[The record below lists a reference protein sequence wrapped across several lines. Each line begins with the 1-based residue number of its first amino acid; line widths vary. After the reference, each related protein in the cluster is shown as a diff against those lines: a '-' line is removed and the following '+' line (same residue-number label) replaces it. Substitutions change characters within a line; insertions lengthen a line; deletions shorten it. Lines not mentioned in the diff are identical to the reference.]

1 MSKALSNISTTSAS
15 RQLKTFVSKQWLG
28 IHARSTGF
36 VKRRGSLNVVQLVE
50 AILTVAGTPQKRET
64 IQAIVSEYNMRAGK
78 SERIFYKPLHNR
90 LRSDGLK
97 DFMAALVVR
106 LQERV
111 ISGMRNRDFNALLS
125 KLKESG
131 LNVDDLL
138 LHDGTYWKIHESFSE
153 QYPACR
159 YAKKAELVEN
169 TYEEDGSEVIKEP
182 EFSQMGLQTTYSMK
196 SGSITELSVT
206 GATANEPGFV
216 HPAEDGKSVLHLM
229 DAGYCDSKLLRELN
243 EHGDYFITRLRANS
257 AAVIEEVTIN
267 GDDFSDMFKGKKL
280 SCREFRTFREHD
292 SADITVRL
300 SDGSRYRAVRFYSK
314 KEHQARNFV
323 TNIMNKRI
331 TAKMICAIYKIR
343 WQIERLFLDLKS
355 GSNLTGVLTRVENIL
370 YVMLFASLCA
380 HFLKQ
385 LVAGVVTALENRK
398 SSLYRISVYS
408 GVWLRQY
415 LSALFSGDLKT
426 IKQIVNDLRNS
437 KGCYEQVRTSKLKHD
452 SMKTLL
458 SVYKFLFQSLT
469 PSRTKKVLL
478 GA

>member
-1 MSKALSNISTTSAS
+1 
-15 RQLKTFVSKQWLG
+15 
-28 IHARSTGF
+28 
-36 VKRRGSLNVVQLVE
+36 
-50 AILTVAGTPQKRET
+50 
-64 IQAIVSEYNMRAGK
+64 
-78 SERIFYKPLHNR
+78 
-90 LRSDGLK
+90 
-97 DFMAALVVR
+97 
-106 LQERV
+106 
-111 ISGMRNRDFNALLS
+111 
-125 KLKESG
+125 
-131 LNVDDLL
+131 
-138 LHDGTYWKIHESFSE
+138 
-153 QYPACR
+153 
-159 YAKKAELVEN
+159 
-169 TYEEDGSEVIKEP
+169 
-182 EFSQMGLQTTYSMK
+182 
-196 SGSITELSVT
+196 
-206 GATANEPGFV
+206 
-216 HPAEDGKSVLHLM
+216 
-229 DAGYCDSKLLRELN
+229 
-243 EHGDYFITRLRANS
+243 
-257 AAVIEEVTIN
+257 
-267 GDDFSDMFKGKKL
+267 
-280 SCREFRTFREHD
+280 
-292 SADITVRL
+292 
-300 SDGSRYRAVRFYSK
+300 
-314 KEHQARNFV
+314 
-323 TNIMNKRI
+323 MNKRI

-437 KGCYEQVRTSKLKHD
+437 KGCYEQVRQSKLKHD